1 MMTTVEKVLLL
12 KGVDL
17 FAAVPTEE
25 LSAIALI
32 AEELRVD
39 AGDIVLREGDHGDAL
54 FFVVAGT
61 AKVHK
66 AGRLVAELGERGV
79 FGELALLDPG
89 PRSAS
94 VDALTDLTLL
104 RIGRDDFVEILA
116 ARPQV
121 PLGVIKML
129 ARRVREAIG

>member
-1 MMTTVEKVLLL
+1 VMTTVEKVLLL

-17 FAAVPTEE
+17 FAAVPADE

-32 AEELRVD
+32 AEEVRVD
-39 AGDIVLREGDHGDAL
+39 AGDTVLREGDHGDSL
-54 FFVVAGT
+54 YFVVTGT

-94 VDALTDLTLL
+94 VDALTDLALL

-129 ARRVREAIG
+129 ARRVREAIA